1 MKEVF
6 MKPLDGKVAL
16 VTGASRGIGR
26 GCAIALAEAGADV
39 AVNYLVR
46 EDAARETCSRIKQ
59 LGRQAIPLPG
69 DVSKPADVQRMVK
82 TVEEKLGKVDIL
94 INNAGIAIRQPYDQ
108 IPEEVWDKTFAV
120 NLKSAYLL
128 TQAVLPG
135 MRQRQWG
142 RIINISSGAAQ
153 LGGIVGPHYAASKA
167 GLLGL
172 TRAYASGFVKEGIT
186 VNAIAPSHVETEM
199 ITDTLQSSPSRI
211 PMGRFGTVE
220 EVAAVVLMLTKNAYM
235 TGQTLYLN
243 GGRYMT

>member
-1 MKEVF
+1 MKEGF
-6 MKPLDGKVAL
+6 MKTLEGKVAL

-26 GCAIALAEAGADV
+26 GCALALAQAGADV

-46 EDAARETCSRIKQ
+46 EDAAREACSRIQQ
-59 LGRQAIPLPG
+59 LERRALPLQG
-69 DVSKPADVQRMVK
+69 DVSQSAAIQRMVK
-82 TVEEKLGKVDIL
+82 TVEEKLGAVDIL
-94 INNAGIAIRQPYDQ
+94 INNAGIAFRQPYDH
-108 IPEEVWDKTFAV
+108 ISEEVWDKTVAV
-120 NLKSAYLL
+120 NLKAAYLL

-135 MRQRQWG
+135 MRRRQWG

-199 ITDTLQSSPSRI
+199 ITDNLQSSPSRI
-211 PMGRFGTVE
+211 PLGRFGTVE
-220 EVAAVVLMLTKNAYM
+220 EVTEVVLMLTKNAYM
-235 TGQTLYLN
+235 TGQTIFVN